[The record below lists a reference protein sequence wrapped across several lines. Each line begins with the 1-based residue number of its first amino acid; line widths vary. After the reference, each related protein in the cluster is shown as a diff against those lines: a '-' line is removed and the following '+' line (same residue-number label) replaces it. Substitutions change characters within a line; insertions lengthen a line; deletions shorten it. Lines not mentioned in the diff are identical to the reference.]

1 MQITNRSLRIY
12 QAKRA
17 STLLGAALILTAN
30 SWGQASPR
38 PSFDAA
44 SVKLSAPLDAAAM
57 MSGRARLGIKID
69 AGRID
74 IANTS
79 LFDVIAG
86 AYRLKDY
93 QLSGPEWMKTVRVDI
108 DATLPKGKS
117 EDDIPEM
124 LQGLLA
130 ERFGLKIHH
139 ESREHPEYAL
149 VVAKGGPRL
158 KEAVEDPEHPAVAV
172 DPKAPDFGLMSRMS
186 NSQMSGDP
194 MKGMVIS
201 GLPQGGTMR
210 ITFSGAGLHIESSSA
225 TMKTLAEDL
234 TQYLDRPVFDKTGL
248 TKHYQ
253 VALDVSMEDM
263 RTFMSKQSFPGGG
276 GPPPG
281 GFGGGR
287 GDGPGGGF
295 GGGFGG
301 GNGGGA
307 AGDTSEPAGAS
318 ILASLEQLGL
328 KLETQKAPID
338 VVVVDHLEKTPV
350 EN

>member
-1 MQITNRSLRIY
+1 MKNNRSALAGIMP
-12 QAKRA
+12 AFA
-17 STLLGAALILTAN
+17 SIVFASIMAGN
-30 SWGQASPR
+30 SFGQAPP
-38 PSFDAA
+38 PSFEVA
-44 SVKLSAPLDAAAM
+44 SVRLSPPLDPAAF

-69 AGRID
+69 AGRMD
-74 IANTS
+74 LENTS

-93 QLSGPEWMKTVRVDI
+93 QLSGPDWMKGVRVDI
-108 DATLPKGKS
+108 VAKLPTGAS

-124 LQGLLA
+124 LQTLLA
-130 ERFGLKIHH
+130 ERFGLKIHR
-139 ESREHPEYAL
+139 ESNEHPEYAL

-158 KEAVEDPEHPAVAV
+158 REAVEDPEHPAATV
-172 DPKAPDFGLMSRMS
+172 DPKAPDFGMMSRMS

-194 MKGMVIS
+194 SKGMVIS

-210 ITFSGAGLHIESSSA
+210 ITFGSSGLHIESSSA

-234 TQYLDRPVFDKTGL
+234 TQYLDRPVVDKTGL

-253 VALDVSMEDM
+253 VALDVSMADM
-263 RTFMSKQSFPGGG
+263 MTFMSKQNFPGGG

-281 GFGGGR
+281 
-287 GDGPGGGF
+287 GPGGGF

-301 GNGGGA
+301 PGSGGMA
-307 AGDTSEPAGAS
+307 SNSESEPAGAS
-318 ILASLEQLGL
+318 ILASLQQLGL
-328 KLETQKAPID
+328 KLDTQKAPIE
-338 VVVVDHLEKTPV
+338 VVVVDHLEKTPL